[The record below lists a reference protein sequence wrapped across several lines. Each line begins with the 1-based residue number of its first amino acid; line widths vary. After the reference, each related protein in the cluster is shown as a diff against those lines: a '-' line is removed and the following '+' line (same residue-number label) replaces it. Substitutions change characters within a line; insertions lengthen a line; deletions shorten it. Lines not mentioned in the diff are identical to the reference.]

1 MIQNQSQMMNFSKAY
16 NNCVIDFTLNTLDM
30 LNLRSHLT
38 FLSIK
43 TLEFLKLSLRGRG
56 SYHFPLPLT
65 LEPPE
70 NDHHLPF
77 SLFPLNKKRNK
88 ELKLI

>member
-1 MIQNQSQMMNFSKAY
+1 MMNYSKAY

-43 TLEFLKLSLRGRG
+43 TWAFLKLNVFFNISL
-56 SYHFPLPLT
+56 Y
-65 LEPPE
+65 
-70 NDHHLPF
+70 
-77 SLFPLNKKRNK
+77 KIY
-88 ELKLI
+88 LKIIL